1 MRETHNKEKIGELT
15 QTLAELSI
23 AKRGEG
29 IGIVSKNETKVR
41 VRCWVWGYEAPLW
54 ANLGPL
60 ARPGPTF

>member
-41 VRCWVWGYEAPLW
+41 VRC
-54 ANLGPL
+54 
-60 ARPGPTF
+60 